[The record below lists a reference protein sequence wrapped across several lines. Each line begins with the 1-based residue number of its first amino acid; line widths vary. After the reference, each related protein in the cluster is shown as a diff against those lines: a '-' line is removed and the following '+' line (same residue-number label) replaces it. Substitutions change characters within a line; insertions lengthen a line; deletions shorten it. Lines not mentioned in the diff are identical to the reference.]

1 MQIVEILYKAKKNA
15 VKFYK
20 DYFTEEG
27 AYTSLLS
34 DKAYLKRLY
43 KKRMG
48 KELNLKNPQTFTE
61 KLNWLKLYDRNPEYT
76 MMADKYA
83 VRKYIAEKIGEEYLV
98 PLVGVWDNVEEI
110 DFDALP
116 DKFVLKCNHDNGV
129 IICTDKSKL
138 DIEKTKKELQYH
150 LSRDYYKKCREWPYK
165 DIKRKII
172 CEKFMEN
179 NDGSTNIEYKVF
191 CFSGK
196 PKFICVISDRF
207 SDKGICVDFYT
218 MDWSYLDIKQGE
230 YRRAG
235 NLFKEPKNIKELIL
249 LSEILCGNI
258 PFVRIDFN
266 FWNNNLYF
274 GEITFF
280 DSAGFEEFKP
290 PEWSITIGEWIKL
303 PKKRRG

>member
-179 NDGSTNIEYKVF
+179 KNGDALYDYKLF
-191 CFSGK
+191 CFGGV
-196 PKFICVISDRF
+196 PKFVMVNSDRF
-207 SDKGICVDFYT
+207 INLKTDMYDTEWNHLEMQDGHYP
-218 MDWSYLDIKQGE
+218 M
-230 YRRAG
+230 AG
-235 NLFKEPKNIKELIL
+235 DVFSKPFCLEKMLSLSEKLSKNISFLR
-249 LSEILCGNI
+249 
-258 PFVRIDFN
+258 VDFN
-266 FWNNNLYF
+266 FWNNRLYF
-274 GEITFF
+274 GELTFYH
-280 DSAGFEEFKP
+280 SAAFECFQ
-290 PEWSITIGEWIKL
+290 PEEWDRKL
-303 PKKRRG
+303 GDWLELPKKKRRG